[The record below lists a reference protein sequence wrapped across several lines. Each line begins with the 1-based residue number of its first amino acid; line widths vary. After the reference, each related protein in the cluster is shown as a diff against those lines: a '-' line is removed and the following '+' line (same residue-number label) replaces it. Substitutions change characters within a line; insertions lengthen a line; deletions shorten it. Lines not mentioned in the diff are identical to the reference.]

1 MPRKILVIEDDLD
14 MLELV
19 VTSLKGADY
28 EVLEAA
34 EGEQGLEKARTEKP
48 DAVVLDLA
56 MPKMN
61 GYEVCKALHDDPA
74 TSHIKVIVTS
84 AKSYPSDIKAAMSV
98 GALSYLVKPYSIK
111 DLLGTIGK
119 LWESPA

>member
-19 VTSLKGADY
+19 ATSLKGADY
-28 EVLEAA
+28 EVLEAT
-34 EGEQGLEKARTEKP
+34 EGEQGLKTARAEKP
-48 DAVVLDLA
+48 DAIVLDLA

-61 GYEVCKALHDDPA
+61 GYEVCKTLHEDPA

-98 GALSYLVKPYSIK
+98 GALFYMVKPYSIK
-111 DLLGTIGK
+111 DLLSQISK
-119 LWESPA
+119 LWEPSS